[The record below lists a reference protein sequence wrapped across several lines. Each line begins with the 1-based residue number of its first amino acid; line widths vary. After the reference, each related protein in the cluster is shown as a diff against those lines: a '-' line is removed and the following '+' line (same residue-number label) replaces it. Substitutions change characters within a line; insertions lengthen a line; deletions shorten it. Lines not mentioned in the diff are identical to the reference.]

1 MRKLILLLLLALMLV
16 TSACGGAATQAPT
29 SQPTERPAPT
39 TVLSVPTQGALA
51 GPESGCT
58 VVSRRPT
65 PGPTQQSIFPPVGEN
80 DWVKGPTDAQVTII
94 EYSDFQ

>member
-1 MRKLILLLLLALMLV
+1 MRKLIFPLLLVVMVL

-29 SQPTERPAPT
+29 SQPTERTAPT
-39 TVLSVPTQGALA
+39 VVVSESTDSAPT
-51 GPESGCT
+51 GPEAGCT

-65 PGPTQQSIFPPVGEN
+65 PGPTQQSIFPPVGED
-80 DWVKGPTDAQVTII
+80 DWAKGPADAKVTII